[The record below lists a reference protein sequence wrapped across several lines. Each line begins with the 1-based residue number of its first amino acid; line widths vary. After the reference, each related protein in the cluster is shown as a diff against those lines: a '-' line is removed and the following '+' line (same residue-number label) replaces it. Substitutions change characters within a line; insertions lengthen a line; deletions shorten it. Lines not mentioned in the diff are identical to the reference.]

1 MPSKPIVALMP
12 FIECAMRKIS
22 STVSRSS
29 GCSSMRTTARLRS
42 CRCSRDSARNIVRY
56 WLVSM
61 VVSGLAVGEGS
72 GSGESELRRCVHA
85 LGGADDE
92 DAARAKGIGET
103 GMERVA
109 HVLVEVDDGVAAEDQ
124 VEGVRLRPDAQ
135 QVADLEGDH
144 RAQLRPRAPQLAVA

>member
-29 GCSSMRTTARLRS
+29 GCSSIRTTARLSS

-72 GSGESELRRCVHA
+72 GGGQPEIRRCVDA

-103 GMERVA
+103 RVERVA
-109 HVLVEVDDGVAAEDQ
+109 HVLVEVDDGV
-124 VEGVRLRPDAQ
+124 
-135 QVADLEGDH
+135 
-144 RAQLRPRAPQLAVA
+144 